1 MKAYLITMVVLG
13 ILAFIARI
21 WTLGDFKN
29 RYTETTQSVYAF
41 RTFVSTGFA
50 VWALFLLLNFK

>member
-13 ILAFIARI
+13 ILGFLSRM
-21 WTLGDFKN
+21 WNLGDFKN
-29 RYTETTQSVYAF
+29 RYVETTQGVYAF
-41 RTFVSTGFA
+41 GALVGACFT